1 MIPKYGGD
9 RAAYTYNVKIMLK
22 AFGAAF
28 GLTFIAELGDKTQ
41 IAILTLSARY
51 GWLPTFLGASLAFVI
66 LDGLAV
72 TVGEVLAKFV
82 PVDVIRYLSAAIFI
96 VFGLLS
102 FRPVAEPAEDAPASR
117 RNPFLTAFFYIALM
131 ELGDKTQLALVAL
144 TSRFKMP
151 FWVFLGGTLA
161 LVLSSFI
168 GAVVGK
174 MLGHH
179 LPLKW
184 IRWGSG
190 VVFIAF
196 GILIAV
202 GVI

>member
-1 MIPKYGGD
+1 
-9 RAAYTYNVKIMLK
+9 MLK

-51 GWLPTFLGASLAFVI
+51 GWLPTFLGASLAFII

-82 PVDVIRYLSAAIFI
+82 PVDVIRYVSAAIFI

-102 FRPVAEPAEDAPASR
+102 FRPVKEEAEDAPKSG
-117 RNPFLTAFFYIALM
+117 RNPFLTSFFYIMLM
-131 ELGDKTQLALVAL
+131 ELGDKTQLALLAM

-161 LVLSSFI
+161 LILSSFI
-168 GAVVGK
+168 GAVIGK
-174 MLGHH
+174 FLGHY
-179 LPLKW
+179 LPVKW

-190 VVFIAF
+190 VVFIVF

-202 GVI
+202 GLI